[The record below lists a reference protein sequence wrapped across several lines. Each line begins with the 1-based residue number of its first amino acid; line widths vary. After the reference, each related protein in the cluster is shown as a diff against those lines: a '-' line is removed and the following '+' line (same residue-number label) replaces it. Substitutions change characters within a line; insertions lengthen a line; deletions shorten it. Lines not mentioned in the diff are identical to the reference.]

1 MLKQDNQQ
9 NNKITHHIA
18 MMSNDYQKTK
28 DFINEGYDKILL
40 DYLSIE
46 SFINNLSSSSDFLDS
61 IKKIKND
68 LSIMK
73 DNFSSFILAINE
85 MISSLTSHDSSTN
98 NSDISK
104 SMTLTPRMRSS
115 YDMISN
121 EFDKIEKVTKDII
134 ITNEVKRHKK
144 QKRII
149 LLEKKLQ
156 QYCED
161 VKKVDFNSLEKEY
174 NTFTSNYNDKQI
186 ISNYITKNSKV
197 EKYSLLGYE
206 DSQSVQSEDFFDD
219 QSKNFNTTLHNE
231 EIETEEGNIDNNT
244 IVNEIIKNNPS
255 KGEEMIQ
262 LIESILSKSNSNKKK
277 QK

>member
-68 LSIMK
+68 HSIMK
-73 DNFSSFILAINE
+73 DNFNSFILAINE

-161 VKKVDFNSLEKEY
+161 VKGIQFDNLHKEY
-174 NTFTSNYNDKQI
+174 DELTKSNFDKQR
-186 ISNYITKNSKV
+186 ISNYITKNAHV
-197 EKYSLLGYE
+197 EKYTLLGYE
-206 DSQSVQSEDFFDD
+206 DES
-219 QSKNFNTTLHNE
+219 NE
-231 EIETEEGNIDNNT
+231 EKEREWTEEKIENET
-244 IVNEIIKNNPS
+244 IVNEIIKNNPTQVD
-255 KGEEMIQ
+255 EMIH
-262 LIESILSKSNSNKKK
+262 LIETL
-277 QK
+277 

>member
-1 MLKQDNQQ
+1 
-9 NNKITHHIA
+9 

-144 QKRII
+144 QK
-149 LLEKKLQ
+149 
-156 QYCED
+156 
-161 VKKVDFNSLEKEY
+161 S
-174 NTFTSNYNDKQI
+174 
-186 ISNYITKNSKV
+186 
-197 EKYSLLGYE
+197 
-206 DSQSVQSEDFFDD
+206 
-219 QSKNFNTTLHNE
+219 
-231 EIETEEGNIDNNT
+231 
-244 IVNEIIKNNPS
+244 
-255 KGEEMIQ
+255 
-262 LIESILSKSNSNKKK
+262 
-277 QK
+277 

>member
-28 DFINEGYDKILL
+28 DFINEGYDKILI

-46 SFINNLSSSSDFLDS
+46 SFINNLSSSSDFLNS

-149 LLEKKLQ
+149 LLETKLQ
-156 QYCED
+156 QY
-161 VKKVDFNSLEKEY
+161 
-174 NTFTSNYNDKQI
+174 
-186 ISNYITKNSKV
+186 
-197 EKYSLLGYE
+197 
-206 DSQSVQSEDFFDD
+206 
-219 QSKNFNTTLHNE
+219 
-231 EIETEEGNIDNNT
+231 
-244 IVNEIIKNNPS
+244 
-255 KGEEMIQ
+255 
-262 LIESILSKSNSNKKK
+262 
-277 QK
+277 

>member
-1 MLKQDNQQ
+1 
-9 NNKITHHIA
+9 

-156 QYCED
+156 Q
-161 VKKVDFNSLEKEY
+161 
-174 NTFTSNYNDKQI
+174 
-186 ISNYITKNSKV
+186 
-197 EKYSLLGYE
+197 
-206 DSQSVQSEDFFDD
+206 
-219 QSKNFNTTLHNE
+219 
-231 EIETEEGNIDNNT
+231 
-244 IVNEIIKNNPS
+244 
-255 KGEEMIQ
+255 
-262 LIESILSKSNSNKKK
+262 
-277 QK
+277 

>member
-1 MLKQDNQQ
+1 
-9 NNKITHHIA
+9 
-18 MMSNDYQKTK
+18 
-28 DFINEGYDKILL
+28 
-40 DYLSIE
+40 
-46 SFINNLSSSSDFLDS
+46 
-61 IKKIKND
+61 
-68 LSIMK
+68 MK
-73 DNFSSFILAINE
+73 
-85 MISSLTSHDSSTN
+85 
-98 NSDISK
+98 
-104 SMTLTPRMRSS
+104 SS

-121 EFDKIEKVTKDII
+121 EFDKLEKITTDII
-134 ITNEVKRHKK
+134 KCNQNSKEKRE
-144 QKRII
+144 KRIL

-277 QK
+277 KK

>member
-1 MLKQDNQQ
+1 M
-9 NNKITHHIA
+9 IT
-18 MMSNDYQKTK
+18 DFQKTK
-28 DFINEGYDKILL
+28 IFINEGYEKLL
-40 DYLSIE
+40 INYKDID
-46 SFINNLSSSSDFLDS
+46 SFLLNLSLRIPNDYKDQIL
-61 IKKIKND
+61 KIKDD
-68 LSIMK
+68 LLSMK
-73 DNFSSFILAINE
+73 DNFKLF
-85 MISSLTSHDSSTN
+85 ISSLNEHISSLAISHDSSTN

-104 SMTLTPRMRSS
+104 SLTITPRMKSS

-121 EFDKIEKVTKDII
+121 EFDKLEKITTDII
-134 ITNEVKRHKK
+134 KCNQNSKEKRE
-144 QKRII
+144 KRIL

>member
-1 MLKQDNQQ
+1 MLTDF
-9 NNKITHHIA
+9 
-18 MMSNDYQKTK
+18 QKTK
-28 DFINEGYDKILL
+28 IFINEGYEKLLL
-40 DYLSIE
+40 DYKNIE
-46 SFINNLSSSSDFLDS
+46 SQFDTLLHNISSDYKSQILNINKELQS
-61 IKKIKND
+61 
-68 LSIMK
+68 MK
-73 DNFSSFILAINE
+73 DSFKLFIASINE
-85 MISSLTSHDSSTN
+85 QISSLETSHDSSTN

-104 SMTLTPRMRSS
+104 SLTITPRMKSS

-121 EFDKIEKVTKDII
+121 EFDKVEKITKDII
-134 ITNEVKRHKK
+134 TSNQNVKEKRE
-144 QKRII
+144 KRII
-149 LLEKKLQ
+149 LLEKQLQ

-161 VKKVDFNSLEKEY
+161 VKKVNFSILEKEY
-174 NTFTSNYNDKQI
+174 ENLTSNYNNKQI

>member
-85 MISSLTSHDSSTN
+85 MISSLT
-98 NSDISK
+98 
-104 SMTLTPRMRSS
+104 
-115 YDMISN
+115 
-121 EFDKIEKVTKDII
+121 
-134 ITNEVKRHKK
+134 
-144 QKRII
+144 
-149 LLEKKLQ
+149 
-156 QYCED
+156 
-161 VKKVDFNSLEKEY
+161 
-174 NTFTSNYNDKQI
+174 
-186 ISNYITKNSKV
+186 
-197 EKYSLLGYE
+197 
-206 DSQSVQSEDFFDD
+206 
-219 QSKNFNTTLHNE
+219 
-231 EIETEEGNIDNNT
+231 
-244 IVNEIIKNNPS
+244 
-255 KGEEMIQ
+255 
-262 LIESILSKSNSNKKK
+262 
-277 QK
+277 